1 MTTHEDRAGLSVA
14 GELIAL
20 IEGQVLPGL
29 GFDAAAFWS
38 GAAAI
43 FERFAPENRALL
55 NRRDALQG
63 EIDDWNRARR
73 GQPYDVAASEAFLRE
88 IGYLVEEPQPFTIT
102 TDGVD
107 AEIAQMAG
115 PQLVVPVLNARFLL
129 NAANARWG
137 SLYDALYGTDALG
150 DLPQGGG
157 YDAARGARVVARAKA
172 FLDEA
177 APLAEGSHADVAG
190 WTVVEGA
197 LSPTL
202 KDAAQFVGFRGEAA
216 APSSILLVH
225 NGLHI
230 ELVIDRDHPVGR
242 GDAAGLADVVLES
255 ALTTIVDLE
264 DSVAAVDAADK
275 AEAYCNWLG
284 LMRGD
289 LSATFRKG
297 GETLTR
303 ALEPDRQWTAP
314 DGSSVTL
321 KGRSLLFVRNV
332 GHLMTTP
339 AIRLADGSEAP
350 EGIMDAIVTSLIALY
365 DIKGLGGFGNSATG
379 SVYIVKP
386 KMHGPDEA
394 AFTDRLFDA
403 VEDLL
408 ALPRHAIKVGVM
420 DEERRTSAN
429 LAACIHA
436 VKDRIVFINTGFL
449 DRTGDEIH
457 TSMQAGPVVRK
468 SDIKSSAWIAAY
480 EARNVSI
487 GLKCGLSG
495 KAQIGKGR
503 WAAPDRMA
511 DMLEQKIGH
520 PKTGANTAWTPSPTA
535 ATLHALHYHAVDV
548 FAVQKDVARRETPGL
563 EALLTPPLANGVNWS
578 EDEVAAEL
586 DNNAQGIL
594 GYVVRWID
602 QGVGCSKVPDI
613 HDIGLME
620 DRATLRISSQH
631 IANWLLHGVC
641 TAEQVDAAFLRMAA
655 KVDRQ
660 NAGDPLYRPMATN
673 PETSLAYQAARA
685 LVFEGVEQPNGYTE
699 PLLHAWRLKAKA
711 AQSA

>member
-1 MTTHEDRAGLSVA
+1 
-14 GELIAL
+14 
-20 IEGQVLPGL
+20 
-29 GFDAAAFWS
+29 
-38 GAAAI
+38 
-43 FERFAPENRALL
+43 
-55 NRRDALQG
+55 
-63 EIDDWNRARR
+63 
-73 GQPYDVAASEAFLRE
+73 
-88 IGYLVEEPQPFTIT
+88 
-102 TDGVD
+102 
-107 AEIAQMAG
+107 
-115 PQLVVPVLNARFLL
+115 
-129 NAANARWG
+129 
-137 SLYDALYGTDALG
+137 
-150 DLPQGGG
+150 
-157 YDAARGARVVARAKA
+157 
-172 FLDEA
+172 
-177 APLAEGSHADVAG
+177 
-190 WTVVEGA
+190 
-197 LSPTL
+197 
-202 KDAAQFVGFRGEAA
+202 
-216 APSSILLVH
+216 
-225 NGLHI
+225 
-230 ELVIDRDHPVGR
+230 
-242 GDAAGLADVVLES
+242 VVLES

-275 AEAYCNWLG
+275 VEAYRNWLG

-303 ALEPDRQWTAP
+303 ALEPDRDWTAP
-314 DGSSVTL
+314 DGATVTL

-339 AIRLADGSEAP
+339 AILLPDGSEAP

-365 DIKGLGGFGNSATG
+365 DIKGLGGFGNSATA

-394 AFTDRLFDA
+394 AFTNRLFDA

-408 ALPRHAIKVGVM
+408 ALPRHTIKVGVM

-457 TSMQAGPVVRK
+457 TAMQAGPVVRK
-468 SDIKSSAWIAAY
+468 ADIKSSDWITAY
-480 EARNVSI
+480 EARNVAI

-495 KAQIGKGR
+495 KAQIGKGM

-520 PKTGANTAWTPSPTA
+520 PRTGANTAWTPSPTA

-548 FAVQKDVARRETPGL
+548 FAVQAEVATRPTPGL

-631 IANWLLHGVC
+631 MANWLLHGVC
-641 TAEQVDAAFLRMAA
+641 TPDQVEAAFLRMAA
-655 KVDRQ
+655 KVDAQ
-660 NAGDPLYRPMATN
+660 NAGDPLYRPMA
-673 PETSLAYQAARA
+673 PDPDASLAYQAARA
-685 LVFEGVEQPNGYTE
+685 LVFEGTAQPNGYTE
-699 PLLHAWRLKAKA
+699 PLLHAFRLKAKA
-711 AQSA
+711 A